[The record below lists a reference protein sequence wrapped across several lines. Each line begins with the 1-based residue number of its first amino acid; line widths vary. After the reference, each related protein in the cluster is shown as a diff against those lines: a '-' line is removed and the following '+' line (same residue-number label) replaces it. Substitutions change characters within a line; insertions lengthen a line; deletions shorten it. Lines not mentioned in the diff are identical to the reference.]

1 MPEKRAACP
10 HAHAYVCLRRP
21 HGGKGGRRRRR
32 RGRKDSASVHPSA
45 CSFLRDQRDRELREA
60 AAKVVSERKGLRN
73 NPAAADQVANKY
85 QWAAAGSPPT
95 GTPVRPRVGQEAV
108 SGPARHRKAL
118 S

>member
-1 MPEKRAACP
+1 M
-10 HAHAYVCLRRP
+10 
-21 HGGKGGRRRRR
+21 
-32 RGRKDSASVHPSA
+32 
-45 CSFLRDQRDRELREA
+45 
-60 AAKVVSERKGLRN
+60 VSERKGLRN